1 MNNDLRAQI
10 VDMVVRGGDG
20 HIPSAFSIVD
30 VVATLFSEELRFDAT
45 QPDWPERDY
54 FVLSKGH
61 GCLALYVV
69 LHRHGF
75 LTDAD
80 IAGFC
85 TKDGILGEHP
95 DVTRVPGVEAS
106 TGSLGHGLPFA
117 VGIALGLRIQGRRNR
132 VFVLCGDGECNEG
145 TIWESALVAANLRLG
160 NLCCIVDLNGSAQ
173 QILPVQPLA
182 DKFRAFGWRADEIDG
197 HDLASI
203 RAGLDRLEFDLE
215 AAPQAIVAHTLKGKG
230 VPLLEGH
237 GIWHHRIPNDA
248 EYRQIMEALA

>member
-1 MNNDLRAQI
+1 MNNDLRAMI

-20 HIPSAFSIVD
+20 HIPSAFSIID
-30 VVATLFSEELRFDAT
+30 LVAALFESELRYDAS

-75 LTDAD
+75 LTDQD
-80 IAGFC
+80 ILDFC

-117 VGIALGLRIQGRRNR
+117 VGLALGLRIQGRANR

-160 NLCCIVDLNGSAQ
+160 NLCCIVDLNGSAA
-173 QILPVQPLA
+173 QILPMDPLA
-182 DKFRAFGWRADEIDG
+182 DKFRAFGWRADDIDG
-197 HDLASI
+197 HDAASI
-203 RAGLDRLEFDLE
+203 RGGLDRLSF
-215 AAPQAIVAHTLKGKG
+215 AAEGQPQAVVAHTLKGKG

-237 GIWHHRIPNDA
+237 GPWHHRIPNEA
-248 EYRQIMEALA
+248 EYAQIMEALR